1 MRPQILNPL
10 FAEVEVLKG
19 VGPQVVK
26 MLKRLNI
33 TRVADLLYH
42 LPTGVIE
49 RIRASAASSTLLGQ
63 NVVLDVQV
71 FDSRESRSGRGPLR
85 VFASD
90 ADGNTITLVYFN
102 HPGWAKKT
110 LPKGQKRT
118 VSGKLEQ
125 YGDEWQIVHP
135 EVSEPGKGPTPA
147 LREPVYPLT
156 EGITNRRM
164 RELAT
169 AALERAPELPEWIEP
184 GLLSR
189 EGWRNWRG
197 AVAEAHADPRS
208 ADGRRRLA
216 YDEIFANQLALL
228 LLRQASRRKRGV
240 PLAGTGELTGK
251 LRLPYELT
259 GAQRRVIEEIRGD
272 MAQSAPMLRLLQG
285 DVGSGKTLVALL
297 AMLAAV
303 ESGAQAALLAPT
315 EILARQHHAT
325 LLSQLDTVGVRVA
338 ILTGR
343 EKGRAR
349 DSVLM
354 GLADGSVDILVG
366 THAIFQEKVA
376 YKRLGLAVI
385 DEQHRFGVSQRM
397 LLTQKAERPPHLL
410 VMTATPIPRTLTLTQ
425 YGEMDV
431 SRIDEMP
438 PGRTPVETRV
448 ISDERL
454 PEVVDGLARHLSN
467 GGQAY
472 WVCPLVEESEKSD
485 AAAAEERAR
494 VLKVRFGEGRV
505 GLVHGRMKGPD
516 KDAVMARFAGG
527 ELAVLVAT
535 TVIEVGV
542 DVANATL
549 MVVEGADRFGLA
561 QLHQLRGRVGRG
573 SGESTCLLIRGQS
586 LSETSRA
593 RLALM
598 RETNDGFRIAEED
611 LRLRGPGEILGTRQS
626 GEVAFRVASPEL
638 IQELAPMATDDA
650 RLLLERDGGLSGS
663 RGSAARTCL
672 YLFERDQ
679 AVGLIRSG

>member
-1 MRPQILNPL
+1 MRPDALNPL

-19 VGPQVVK
+19 VGPQIAK
-26 MLKRLNI
+26 QLKKLGLE
-33 TRVADLLYH
+33 RVIDVLYH
-42 LPTGVIE
+42 LPTGAIE
-49 RIRASAASSTLLGQ
+49 RVRAVQASAVLLGR
-63 NVVLDVQV
+63 NVILELTPFETRQ
-71 FDSRESRSGRGPLR
+71 SRSGRGPFR
-85 VFASD
+85 VLASD
-90 ADGNTITLVYFN
+90 SDGNTISLIYFN
-102 HPGWAKKT
+102 NPGWARKS
-110 LPKGQKRT
+110 LPMGEKRV
-118 VSGKLEQ
+118 VSGKLEA
-125 YGDEWQIVHP
+125 YGDEWQIIHP
-135 EVSEPGKGPTPA
+135 EVVPAGEGLEPA
-147 LREPVYPLT
+147 IREPVYPLT
-156 EGITNRRM
+156 EGMTNRRLGEM
-164 RELAT
+164 ARE
-169 AALERAPELPEWIEP
+169 ALERAPDLSEWIEP
-184 GLLSR
+184 GQLAKES
-189 EGWRNWRG
+189 WRNWRS
-197 AVAEAHADPRS
+197 ALAEVHREPDAE
-208 ADGRRRLA
+208 GTRRRLA

-228 LLRQASRRKRGV
+228 LLRQSQRRRKTV
-240 PLAGTGELTGK
+240 PLPGTGELPRK
-251 LRLPYELT
+251 LQLPYELT
-259 GAQRRVIEEIRGD
+259 DAQRRVIREIRGD
-272 MAQSAPMLRLLQG
+272 LGQDVPMLRLLQG
-285 DVGSGKTLVALL
+285 DVGSGKTLVAVM

-325 LLSQLDTVGVRVA
+325 LLNQLDSIGVRVA

-354 GLADGSVDILVG
+354 GLADGSIEILVG

-376 YKRLGLAVI
+376 YKNLGLAVI
-385 DEQHRFGVSQRM
+385 DEQHRFGVSQR
-397 LLTQKAERPPHLL
+397 LLLSSKAERPPHLL

-448 ISDERL
+448 ISEEKLAD
-454 PEVVDGLARHLSN
+454 VVNGLGRHVSA

-494 VLKVRFGEGRV
+494 ILKLRFGEDKV

-516 KDAVMARFAGG
+516 KDAVMDAFAGG
-527 ELAVLVAT
+527 RLSVLVAT

-542 DVANATL
+542 DVPNATL
-549 MVVEGADRFGLA
+549 MIVEGAERFGLA

-573 SGESTCLLIRGQS
+573 SGKSTCLLIRGQT
-586 LSETSRA
+586 LTDVGRA

-598 RETNDGFRIAEED
+598 HETNDGFRIAEED

-626 GEVAFRVASPEL
+626 GEVQFRAATPEL
-638 IQELAPMATDDA
+638 VAELAPIATSDA
-650 RLLLERDGGLSGS
+650 QLLLDRDGGLSGP
-663 RGSAARTCL
+663 RGQAARICL